1 MNLSTGDKVRDLID
15 AEVLL
20 DTLLRKTQAILPLE
34 RPSSPGSQ
42 EMIVGLWKLLIR
54 DPVYIECKTVGPRR
68 SRRPLVEA
76 WSLGLEQFDKSG
88 AAIAKEIP
96 PSEKS
101 STSTLDI
108 CRFRSRYCSIHLAAV
123 RD

>member
-68 SRRPLVEA
+68 SLVEA
-76 WSLGLEQFDKSG
+76 WSLGLEQFDKSE

-108 CRFRSRYCSIHLAAV
+108 CRFRSRYCSIRLAAV